1 LSLQHIQP
9 IIMLKQKSLLAFL
22 CLFFLTQLHAQSIE
36 EIVNKHLD
44 AIGGKQKLATI
55 SSVKMENQME
65 VMGNEAITTITIL
78 NGKGYRT
85 ESEIMGS
92 KMIQVINEKGGWVQS
107 PMMGATEPQDLPEA
121 AAKQAAGQIYIV
133 PLLDYASRGTTLAL
147 EGKENIGGSEAFKI
161 KVTNKEGANIFMYID
176 ANTYY
181 LTRLVQT
188 AELMGQ
194 TITNTINYSDFKK
207 TEMGWV
213 VPYITDIDM
222 GGMMQLKN
230 KLVKID
236 INPSIDSAIFE
247 KK

>member
-1 LSLQHIQP
+1 
-9 IIMLKQKSLLAFL
+9 
-22 CLFFLTQLHAQSIE
+22 
-36 EIVNKHLD
+36 
-44 AIGGKQKLATI
+44 
-55 SSVKMENQME
+55 
-65 VMGNEAITTITIL
+65 
-78 NGKGYRT
+78 
-85 ESEIMGS
+85 
-92 KMIQVINEKGGWVQS
+92 
-107 PMMGATEPQDLPEA
+107 MMGATEPQDLPEA